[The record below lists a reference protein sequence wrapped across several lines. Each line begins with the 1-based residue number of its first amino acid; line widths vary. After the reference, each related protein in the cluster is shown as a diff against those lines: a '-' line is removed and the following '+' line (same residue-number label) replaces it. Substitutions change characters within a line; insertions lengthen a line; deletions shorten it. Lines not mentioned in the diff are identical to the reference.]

1 MMIKKYLPYLII
13 LFVALGAVGYFV
25 YQNRDL
31 SDSYNE
37 DTNREKAKSVTIK
50 GVIKGAE
57 GMEISLDLPFPEENK
72 LENIS
77 KAQISEDGSFELTGN
92 IKELNV
98 YQLTIPN
105 LKTAIPLSL
114 LPGDYI
120 TLQTNAA
127 EFAFKPNASGTEW
140 CGTLN
145 KFAEFTAPQ
154 PGLSPEESFQKL
166 TTFAKSE
173 MLSKPENPFNV
184 VLLYFLIPS
193 ADNIKVLE
201 EVVTAFEFNYPNT
214 NPAKRFR
221 RTLNMVRP
229 QFALKTL
236 EGKEFDIATLK
247 GKVVL
252 VDFWASWCGPCRKEN
267 PNIVAMYKKYK
278 SKGLEIVSIS
288 LDEDYK
294 KWEEAI
300 AADGL
305 IWPNHISDLDG
316 WNSYVVREFGINS
329 IPYTMLLDR
338 NGLLLAQGLR
348 EPELEETIKKALD
361 DEK

>member
-1 MMIKKYLPYLII
+1 MMIKKYLPHLII
-13 LFVALGAVGYFV
+13 LLVALGAVGYFV
-25 YQNRDL
+25 YQNRGL
-31 SDSYNE
+31 SDSNNE

-57 GMEISLDLPFPEENK
+57 GMDISLDFPAENK

-77 KAQISEDGSFELTGN
+77 KTKISADGSFELTGN

-105 LKTAIPLSL
+105 LKKAIPLSL
-114 LPGDYI
+114 LPGDQI
-120 TLQTNAA
+120 TLQTNAD
-127 EFAFKPNASGTEW
+127 EFAYKPNASGTEW

-145 KFAEFTAPQ
+145 KFAQFTAPQ

-166 TTFAKSE
+166 TTFVKSE
-173 MLSKPENPFNV
+173 MLAKPENPFNV
-184 VLLYFLIPS
+184 VLLYYLIPS

-201 EVVTAFEFNYPNT
+201 EVVTAYEFNYPNT
-214 NPAKRFR
+214 IPALRFR
-221 RTLNMVRP
+221 KTLNMVRP

-278 SKGLEIVSIS
+278 SKGFEIVSIS

-305 IWPNHISDLDG
+305 IWPNHISDLGG
-316 WNSYVVREFGINS
+316 WNSYVIGEFGISS

-348 EPELEETIKKALD
+348 GPELEETIKKALD
-361 DEK
+361 EK

>member
-1 MMIKKYLPYLII
+1 MMIKKYLPHLII
-13 LFVALGAVGYFV
+13 LLVALGAVGYFV

-31 SDSYNE
+31 SDSNNE
-37 DTNREKAKSVTIK
+37 DRKREKAKSVTIK

-57 GMEISLDLPFPEENK
+57 GMDISLDFPAENK

-77 KAQISEDGSFELTGN
+77 KTKISADGSFELTGN

-105 LKTAIPLSL
+105 LKKAIPLSL
-114 LPGDYI
+114 LPGDQI
-120 TLQTNAA
+120 TLKTNAD

-145 KFAEFTAPQ
+145 KFAQFTAPQ
-154 PGLSPEESFQKL
+154 PGLSPEESFQQL
-166 TTFAKSE
+166 TTFVKSE
-173 MLSKPENPFNV
+173 MLAKPENPFNV
-184 VLLYFLIPS
+184 VLLYYLIPS

-201 EVVTAFEFNYPNT
+201 EVVTAYEFNYPNT
-214 NPAKRFR
+214 IPALRFR
-221 RTLNMVRP
+221 KTLNLVRP

-278 SKGLEIVSIS
+278 SKGFEIVSIS
-288 LDEDYK
+288 LDEDY
-294 KWEEAI
+294 
-300 AADGL
+300 
-305 IWPNHISDLDG
+305 NHISDLGG
-316 WNSYVVREFGINS
+316 WNSYVIGEFGISS
-329 IPYTMLLDR
+329 IPYTMVLDR

-348 EPELEETIKKALD
+348 GPELEETIKKALD
-361 DEK
+361 EK

>member
-1 MMIKKYLPYLII
+1 MSIKKYLPYLII
-13 LFVALGAVGYFV
+13 LLFALGAVGYFV
-25 YQNRDL
+25 YQNKDL
-31 SDSYNE
+31 SDSNNG
-37 DTNREKAKSVTIK
+37 DTKREKAESVTIK

-57 GMEISLDLPFPEENK
+57 GMEISLDLPNK

-77 KAQISEDGSFELTGN
+77 KAQISEDGSFEISGN
-92 IKELNV
+92 IQELNV
-98 YQLTIPN
+98 YKLEITQLQ
-105 LKTAIPLSL
+105 KAIPLTL
-114 LPGDYI
+114 LPGDHI

-127 EFAFKPNASGTEW
+127 EFAYKPNASGTEW
-140 CGTLN
+140 CETLN
-145 KFAEFTAPQ
+145 NFLKLTDPQ
-154 PGLSPEESFQKL
+154 LGLSREELFLKMAD
-166 TTFAKSE
+166 FAKIE
-173 MLSKPENPFNV
+173 MLKKPENPINI
-184 VLLYFLIPS
+184 LLLRCLIPS
-193 ADNIKVLE
+193 ADNVKVLE
-201 EVVTAFEFNYPNT
+201 EVATAFEFNYPNSRH
-214 NPAKRFR
+214 AYDFR
-221 RTLNMVRP
+221 AFLNRIRP

-316 WNSYVVREFGINS
+316 WNSNVVRKFEINS

-348 EPELEETIKKALD
+348 GPELEETIKKALD
-361 DEK
+361 DK